1 MDIISEVKSNCGRYT
16 SFERRA
22 LFHFYGITH
31 DKNAVFQN
39 SVVFSN
45 AEYADIFGTIIN
57 PNPDKNGRYQ
67 IRVFKWTCTDGTTKN
82 ACAGNKSEQRMR
94 DFLATHCPLSD
105 FLDAIGI
112 EMTADKFNALYK
124 EELAKR
130 ESAGDNSCGKEGDAY
145 EQTIR
150 RILNPRNKYR
160 KAIHAPASAPDIRK
174 RWNAEMLDRIGQETG
189 IWID

>member
-1 MDIISEVKSNCGRYT
+1 MNILAEIKSNCGRYT
-16 SFERRA
+16 SAEQKAR
-22 LFHFYGITH
+22 FHFYGVTH
-31 DKNAVFQN
+31 DKDAVYEN
-39 SVVFSN
+39 SVVFSD
-45 AEYADIFGTIIN
+45 AEYTDMFGTIIN
-57 PNPDKNGRYQ
+57 PKPDKSGRFQ
-67 IRVFKWTCTDGTTKN
+67 IRVFRWTCADGTVKN
-82 ACAGNKSEQRMR
+82 ACAGAKSEQRMR
-94 DFLATHCPLSD
+94 DFIAEHCPLSD

-189 IWID
+189 IWIE

>member
-31 DKNAVFQN
+31 EKDAVYQN

-45 AEYADIFGTIIN
+45 AEYNDMFGTIIN
-57 PNPDKNGRYQ
+57 PNPDKSGRFQ
-67 IRVFKWTCTDGTTKN
+67 IRVFRWTCADGTVKN
-82 ACAGNKSEQRMR
+82 ACAGAKSESRMR
-94 DFLATHCPLSD
+94 EFLATHCPLSD
-105 FLDAIGI
+105 FLDAVGI
-112 EMTADKFNALYK
+112 EMTAERFNEMYAQ
-124 EELAKR
+124 ELAKR

-150 RILNPRNKYR
+150 RILNPHNKYR

-174 RWNAEMLDRIGQETG
+174 RWNAETLERIGQETG

>member
-1 MDIISEVKSNCGRYT
+1 MNILAEIKSNCGRYT
-16 SFERRA
+16 SAEKNAR
-22 LFHFYGITH
+22 FHFYGVTH
-31 DKNAVFQN
+31 DKNAIYEN

-45 AEYADIFGTIIN
+45 AEYSDMFGTIIN
-57 PNPDKNGRYQ
+57 PNPDKSGRFQ
-67 IRVFKWTCTDGTTKN
+67 IRVFRWTCADGTVKN
-82 ACAGNKSEQRMR
+82 ACAGAKSEQRMR
-94 DFLATHCPLSD
+94 DFLAEHCPLSD
-105 FLDAIGI
+105 FLEAVGI
-112 EMTADKFNALYK
+112 EMTADKFNAIYK

-189 IWID
+189 IWIE

>member
-1 MDIISEVKSNCGRYT
+1 MNIFAEIKSNCGRYT
-16 SFERRA
+16 SAEQKAR
-22 LFHFYGITH
+22 FHFYGVTH
-31 DKNAVFQN
+31 DKDAVYEN
-39 SVVFSN
+39 SVVFSD
-45 AEYADIFGTIIN
+45 AEYTDIFGTIIN
-57 PNPDKNGRYQ
+57 PNPDKSGRFQ
-67 IRVFKWTCTDGTTKN
+67 IRVFRWTCADGTVKN
-82 ACAGNKSEQRMR
+82 ACAGAKSEQRMR
-94 DFLATHCPLSD
+94 DFLAEHCPLSD
-105 FLDAIGI
+105 FLDAVGI

-174 RWNAEMLDRIGQETG
+174 RWNAETLDRIGQETG
-189 IWID
+189 IWIE

>member
-1 MDIISEVKSNCGRYT
+1 MDIISEVKANCGRYT
-16 SFERRA
+16 SFEQRA

-31 DKNAVFQN
+31 DKNAVYQN

-45 AEYADIFGTIIN
+45 AEYNDIFGTIIN
-57 PNPDKNGRYQ
+57 PNPDKNGRFQ
-67 IRVFKWTCTDGTTKN
+67 IRVFKWTCMDGTTKN

-112 EMTADKFNALYK
+112 EMTAERFNEMYAQ
-124 EELAKR
+124 ELAKR

-174 RWNAEMLDRIGQETG
+174 RWNAETLERIGKETG

>member
-1 MDIISEVKSNCGRYT
+1 MNILAEIKSNCGRYT
-16 SFERRA
+16 SAEQKAR
-22 LFHFYGITH
+22 FHFYGVTH
-31 DKNAVFQN
+31 DKDAVYEN
-39 SVVFSN
+39 SVVFSV
-45 AEYADIFGTIIN
+45 AEYTDMFGTSVN
-57 PNPDKNGRYQ
+57 PNPDKSGRFQ
-67 IRVFKWTCTDGTTKN
+67 IRVFRWTCADGTVKN
-82 ACAGNKSEQRMR
+82 ACAGAKSEKRMR
-94 DFLATHCPLSD
+94 DFLAEHCPLSD
-105 FLDAIGI
+105 FLDAVGI
-112 EMTADKFNALYK
+112 EMTADRFNALYK

-174 RWNAEMLDRIGQETG
+174 RWNAETLERIGQETG

>member
-22 LFHFYGITH
+22 LFHLYGITH
-31 DKNAVFQN
+31 DKDAVYQN

-45 AEYADIFGTIIN
+45 TEYDEIFGTIIN

-67 IRVFKWTCTDGTTKN
+67 IRVFRWTCSDGTVKN
-82 ACAGNKSEQRMR
+82 ACAGAKSESRMR
-94 DFLATHCPLSD
+94 EFLATHCPLSD
-105 FLDAIGI
+105 FLEAVGI
-112 EMTADKFNALYK
+112 EMTADKFNAIYK

-189 IWID
+189 IWIE

>member
-1 MDIISEVKSNCGRYT
+1 MNILAEIKSNCGRYT
-16 SFERRA
+16 SAEQKAR
-22 LFHFYGITH
+22 FHFYGVTH
-31 DKNAVFQN
+31 DKNAIYEN

-45 AEYADIFGTIIN
+45 AEYNDIFGTIIN
-57 PNPDKNGRYQ
+57 PNPDKSGRFQ
-67 IRVFKWTCTDGTTKN
+67 IRVFRWTCADGTVKN
-82 ACAGNKSEQRMR
+82 ACAGAKSEKRMR
-94 DFLATHCPLSD
+94 DFLAEHCPLSD
-105 FLDAIGI
+105 FLDAVGI
-112 EMTADKFNALYK
+112 EMTADRFNALYK
-124 EELAKR
+124 EELEKR

-189 IWID
+189 IWIE

>member
-16 SFERRA
+16 SAEQKAR
-22 LFHFYGITH
+22 FHFYGVTH
-31 DKNAVFQN
+31 DKDAVYEN
-39 SVVFSN
+39 SVVFSD
-45 AEYADIFGTIIN
+45 AEYTDMFGTIIN
-57 PNPDKNGRYQ
+57 PNPDKSGRFQ
-67 IRVFKWTCTDGTTKN
+67 IRVFRWTCADGTVKN
-82 ACAGNKSEQRMR
+82 ACAGAKSEQRMR
-94 DFLATHCPLSD
+94 DFLAEHCPLSD
-105 FLDAIGI
+105 FLEAVGI
-112 EMTADKFNALYK
+112 EMTADRFNALYK

-174 RWNAEMLDRIGQETG
+174 RWNAETLERIGQETG
-189 IWID
+189 IWIE

>member
-1 MDIISEVKSNCGRYT
+1 MNILAEIKSNCGRYT
-16 SFERRA
+16 SPERRA
-22 LFHFYGITH
+22 RIHFYGVTH

-45 AEYADIFGTIIN
+45 KEFNEVFGTFIN
-57 PNPDKNGRYQ
+57 SNADKYGRFQ
-67 IRVFKWTCTDGTTKN
+67 IRVFRWTCADGTVKN
-82 ACAGNKSEQRMR
+82 ACAGAKSEKRVR

-105 FLDAIGI
+105 FFDAVGI
-112 EMTADKFNALYK
+112 NMTAEQFNAIYTD
-124 EELAKR
+124 ELTRR
-130 ESAGDNSCGKEGDAY
+130 ESAGDKSDGKAGDAY

-174 RWNAEMLDRIGQETG
+174 RWNADTLERIGKETG
-189 IWID
+189 VWID